1 MLSGTLLPLIACL
14 SYFYFDGQV
23 FDGPLQGL
31 FVRVEI
37 NVQPFAADDPASV
50 QYLDRLRI
58 VVAGDYQF
66 GAERK
71 HLVGGHKF
79 ISMPD
84 LMATGGYAVTVFAA
98 ALPA

>member
-37 NVQPFAADDPASV
+37 NVQPVAADGPASV

-58 VVAGDYQF
+58 IIAGNYQF
-66 GAERK
+66 GADRN
-71 HLVGGHKF
+71 HLVGGNKF